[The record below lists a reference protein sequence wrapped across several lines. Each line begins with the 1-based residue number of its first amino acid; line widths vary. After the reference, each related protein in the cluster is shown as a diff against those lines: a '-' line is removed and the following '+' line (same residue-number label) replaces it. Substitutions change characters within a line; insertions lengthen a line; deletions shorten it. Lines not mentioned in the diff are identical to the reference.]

1 MLPPI
6 CGDIWA
12 AIRAVIWPGI
22 GAGGWPH
29 ICVGSRPAFGTGI
42 GPVLGTGIPNV
53 WGGGSWN
60 ADLDASMFC
69 TGVSRRPVVLYLEED
84 TATLLVGHQ
93 VHPRNT
99 LCDHYIAELLMFV
112 GRPLRA
118 EARQSCYE
126 SQSRTIH

>member
-1 MLPPI
+1 MRLRS
-6 CGDIWA
+6 
-12 AIRAVIWPGI
+12 AIRADIWPGI

-42 GPVLGTGIPNV
+42 VSVLCAGIPNV
-53 WGGGSWN
+53 WGCVSEN
-60 ADLDASMFC
+60 ADLDSSMFC
-69 TGVSRRPVVLYLEED
+69 TEVSRPSVVVYLEED

-99 LCDHYIAELLMFV
+99 LFDQYIAELLMFV

-126 SQSRTIH
+126 PQPRTTH